1 MTKKIESQVP
11 VIDRGYAVIQLP
23 ARALPRGIALSPDGD
38 WAFVCNFGLNSVS
51 LIDTRQRVVVANIP
65 VGANP
70 YYVGFDANKK
80 RCYVTCLNE
89 FAIFVID
96 TVNHQVVQEI
106 AVDVPPR
113 QVTVDSINR
122 RVYVVCPYSQLGN
135 SQIIILDA
143 DEEHIIDTI
152 EFESGTLGTALT
164 VDPVKRR
171 AYVPVKYSPEEA
183 IIGVIDTRTYKL
195 IELHPYIPGSPNSSA
210 LSPDGALLYVASGSV
225 VETSVVDLNA
235 GRVRPIFATGQHI
248 QLSPTGDRAYYLRG
262 YSEGMEQWSM
272 LQTVDTSTGTILGNV
287 IIAPDY
293 GFAMTLSSD
302 GKYAYITCYGRPP
315 DYSGP
320 VRGSRVIVVDV
331 TGI

>member
-11 VIDRGYAVIQLP
+11 VIDRGYEVIQLP

-38 WAFVCNFGLNSVS
+38 WACVCNFGLDSVS
-51 LIDTRQRVVVANIP
+51 LIDTRQQVVVANIP

-70 YYVGFDANKK
+70 YHVAFDADKN

-96 TVNHQVVQEI
+96 TVNHQVVKEI
-106 AVDVPPR
+106 AVEVPPR
-113 QVTVDSINR
+113 RVTVDSINR
-122 RVYVVCPYSQLGN
+122 RVYVVCPNSHLGN
-135 SQIIILDA
+135 AQIIVLDA
-143 DEEHIIDTI
+143 DEERIIDTI
-152 EFESGTLGTALT
+152 EFESGSLDNALT
-164 VDPVKRR
+164 VDPVKQR
-171 AYVPVKYSPEEA
+171 AYIPVSYGPYDA
-183 IIGVIDTRTYKL
+183 VIGVIDTRSHKVIQL
-195 IELHPYIPGSPNSSA
+195 SPYIPGSPNSSA
-210 LSPDGALLYVASGSV
+210 LSPDGALLYVPAGRI
-225 VETSVVDLNA
+225 VETSVVDTNT
-235 GRVRPIFATGQHI
+235 GSIRPIFATGQYIH
-248 QLSPTGDRAYYLRG
+248 LSPRGDRAYYLRS
-262 YSEGMEQWSM
+262 YSEVTEQWSM